1 MPVEKFKSLKDAE
14 RALLTFNPDKQYYN
28 NLKEFFKLA
37 TMLNPVR
44 FPRGI
49 FKYNTLEE
57 ADRQKQQWIRENAKK
72 QRGKK
77 TSHL

>member
-1 MPVEKFKSLKDAE
+1 MPVEKFKSMKDAE
-14 RALLTFNPDKQYYN
+14 NALLTFEPDRQYYK

-37 TMLNPVR
+37 TMLSPVR

-57 ADRQKQQWIRENAKK
+57 ADRQKRQWIRENAKK
-72 QRGKK
+72 P
-77 TSHL
+77 